1 MTKTDTY
8 PEIITRILEQTSM
21 AHILEAGQI
30 EGRERPM
37 RRHEAQEA
45 LMDAHRYGAKI
56 EEVKPGV
63 FRVDVDG
70 NVAVVAFSDNP
81 ADTHGIL

>member
-1 MTKTDTY
+1 MTKIDIY
-8 PEIITRILEQTSM
+8 PEIINRIHEQTSM
-21 AHILEAGQI
+21 AHILGVGQK
-30 EGRERPM
+30 EGQERPM
-37 RRHEAQEA
+37 SRDEAKESLIA
-45 LMDAHRYGAKI
+45 AHQYGARI

-81 ADTHGIL
+81 ADTHGIR